1 MRTIVA
7 QSLLVAL
14 AIAGCGAPAV
24 EGVDGEELFRS
35 KQLSSSPLNL
45 YACSTCHDTT
55 AGETDIIKP
64 GAVLAGVTERESF
77 WGGQEND
84 LRSAI
89 DQCRLNFMGDVTP
102 LDPESPEAI
111 ALYDFLSGLSGSADP
126 VAFST
131 VRLIDDPLE
140 SGDADRGHELYARTC
155 APCHGAMSTG
165 SGSLA
170 PRVTVIPEQAIAE
183 HEGFTP
189 RLLRLVFIEKVRH
202 GGFYGYGGDMP
213 PFSVQALPDEQLADI
228 LEALGLTGQ

>member
-1 MRTIVA
+1 MRTTTL
-7 QSLLVAL
+7 QPLLVASTIT
-14 AIAGCGAPAV
+14 ACGAPPMEA
-24 EGVDGEELFRS
+24 VDGEGLFRS
-35 KQLSSSPLNL
+35 KELSSSPLNL
-45 YACSTCHDTT
+45 YSCSTCHDVTP
-55 AGETDIIKP
+55 GETNIVKP
-64 GAVLAGVTERESF
+64 GAVLAGVTERRSF

-102 LDPESPEAI
+102 LDPESPEGV
-111 ALYDFLSGLSGSADP
+111 ALYEFLSGLEGSAEP
-126 VAFST
+126 VPFTT

-140 SGDADRGHELYARTC
+140 RGDAVRGQDLYDRTC

-170 PRVTVIPEQAIAE
+170 PRVTIVPEQAIEE

-202 GGFYGYGGDMP
+202 GGFFGYGGDMP
-213 PFSVQALPDEQLADI
+213 LFSVEALTDEQLADI
-228 LEALGLTGQ
+228 LEALGLTGE